1 MNSLNATRLE
11 TLNKDNNDTW
21 EMQMEALLIK
31 TDVWGYINGETVQ
44 PTFDDDASSQRSAV
58 AWKNNGAK
66 AKSDLILGIIPSEL
80 KLIHLKKCLVEI
92 GKYLSI

>member
-31 TDVWGYINGETVQ
+31 TDVWGYIN
-44 PTFDDDASSQRSAV
+44 
-58 AWKNNGAK
+58 
-66 AKSDLILGIIPSEL
+66 
-80 KLIHLKKCLVEI
+80 
-92 GKYLSI
+92 